1 MIHNKGLTFYW
12 IKVYIMNNSSK
23 NENSRFEYNKMLLN
37 KNPFLLD
44 ANVLVIYIFL
54 ILEAI
59 Q

>member
-1 MIHNKGLTFYW
+1 
-12 IKVYIMNNSSK
+12 MNNSSK